1 MSENPQVDPREQIDE
16 LQAKLEGAQAYILEQ
31 EQMIAELSSEALLL
45 GTVLS
50 ENHYVRGDRFQES
63 DKVLVIDESCGSYY
77 GRVGTIISID
87 LEAGTVR
94 CQFYGIK
101 SKPHFAIGLPDVLDP
116 ETQEPK
122 KKQVQLLLK
131 NDGSNVVVSVEGKR
145 QEVWNSERFDPSP
158 GMTAKVHK
166 KTNQIV
172 EIDEPS
178 GLGTLCSVLEVF
190 DGEKQVE
197 VESDGNKKIVAC
209 YFENVE
215 VGDKVVLDE
224 TDVIAIRHIGSSHSR
239 KFKLKEQIAVSWDSI
254 GGQEQAKLD
263 IKEVIADPY
272 THKDLYEF
280 YQRQTRAGFLLYGPP
295 GCGKTLLGKALATML
310 AEMYGQDVSD
320 SAFNYVKGP
329 EILSQ
334 WVGESEATSRGIVQ
348 RMRKHYEQ
356 HGYPGVTFIDEADAI
371 FSERG
376 AAHAQKWHDTLVAMW
391 LAEMD
396 GFDRNAGVFVFATN
410 RPKALDGAI
419 VRPGRIDYHIK
430 VNRPTRE
437 AAMDILKIHLGGV
450 PLHKTDQEEFSELVC
465 ADLFDN
471 TRPLYNVT
479 DKATGQSWVFSLS
492 DCVSGSMLANV
503 VEKSKQLAMRRDKAK
518 GKRSGVSIDDAK
530 EALGSTYQTH
540 QSINHRFDLLDFC
553 EQKGINEKGV
563 NVDKITAMA

>member
-1 MSENPQVDPREQIDE
+1 MSENQEVDPREEMDE
-16 LQAKLEGAQAYILEQ
+16 LKSKLESAQAYILEQ

-50 ENHYVRGDRFQES
+50 ENHCVRGDRFEEG
-63 DKVLVIDESCGSYY
+63 DKVLVIDPECGSYH
-77 GRVGTIISID
+77 GRLGTIVSVD

-101 SKPHFAIGLPDVLDP
+101 SKPHFAIGLSEVLDP
-116 ETQEPK
+116 ETEQPK

-145 QEVWNSERFDPSP
+145 QEVWNSERFDPKP

-172 EIDEPS
+172 EVVEAD

-190 DGEKQVE
+190 DAKQVE
-197 VESDGNKKIVAC
+197 VETDGSKKIVAC
-209 YFENVE
+209 PFEGVE

-224 TDVIAIRHIGSSHSR
+224 TDVIAVRHIGSAHSR
-239 KFKLKEQIAVSWDSI
+239 KFKLKEQIAVSWDQI
-254 GGQEQAKLD
+254 GGQEQAKTD

-334 WVGESEATSRGIVQ
+334 WVGESEATSRGIVH

-437 AAMDILKIHLGGV
+437 AASDILKIHLNSV
-450 PLHKTDQEEFSELVC
+450 PLHGTDHDEFAELVC
-465 ADLFDN
+465 GDLFDN

-479 DKATGQSWVFSLS
+479 DKSTGQGWVFSLS
-492 DCVSGSMLANV
+492 DCVSGSMLASV
-503 VEKSKQLAMRRDKAK
+503 VEKSKQLAMRRDKTN
-518 GKRSGVSIDDAK
+518 GERTGVSIDDAK
-530 EALGSTYQTH
+530 EALGDIYGTH

-563 NVDKITAMA
+563 NVDKITAMS